1 MSSIVTSIL
10 SSTVGLL
17 WNKARDTTA
26 AKLKD
31 GDPADARI
39 RKLIVRELDDMK
51 TKLDGLSRKDLL
63 SSYTFLQEGVDFL
76 NSCLEKTS
84 AVDETHE
91 CDHETST
98 MMSTVE
104 SSRLNEALELS
115 RAVGKLKIGSE
126 IELESAKKR
135 FEEARKTATHAFC
148 NEALSVQ
155 DRIFAAKVRII
166 SEILECVDRPET
178 AITGC
183 LSFLKQLHAMPA
195 IQEMFTVYLNKGVK
209 SLLSK
214 SERVENIKSIML
226 INDVLFQYVSKFR
239 GYSVVFEWPTV
250 ALDDGSFHAIL
261 SWPEIS
267 TRKSMGDELSIQH
280 PSEIFF
286 VAEIDPEYTAINSH
300 GDVAALVDLDNIVV
314 IPKTGEMRLVNL
326 PERSEADFSGWFIA
340 GLAFDKDDN
349 LCLVRWIKT
358 RTENGDWSASY
369 KLCVLDGNY
378 NIKSER
384 TLDFLKSTDFVIKL
398 VKVAINW
405 ENNLVMIAYLDP
417 YVYICDR
424 DGTLKHK
431 FERVNTTW
439 PANLCISKQKDV
451 IASAQDD
458 KTLRI
463 YSEEGDLKSTITVPE
478 GHEIHGISFHHV
490 ICKIIVLTERKD
502 SYFLHCYTE
511 AGVLETTTFFCN
523 ISKYKTIQ
531 TTSHPGGPAVVVT
544 NKSITFI

>member
-31 GDPADARI
+31 GDAADARI
-39 RKLIVRELDDMK
+39 RKLIVREMDDMK

-76 NSCLEKTS
+76 NSCLEKAS

-183 LSFLKQLHAMPA
+183 LSFLRKLHAMPA

-280 PSEIFF
+280 SSGIFLG
-286 VAEIDPEYTAINSH
+286 EGIHPEYTAVNSH
-300 GDVAALVDLDNIVV
+300 GDVAAVVGLDNIKV
-314 IPKTGEMRLVNL
+314 IPKTGEMRLVKL
-326 PERSEADFSGWFIA
+326 PKLSEANFSRWDIA
-340 GLAFDKDDN
+340 GLAFDNDDN
-349 LCLVRWIKT
+349 LCVVRLIKA
-358 RTENGDWSASY
+358 RTENGDGSASY
-369 KLCVLDGNY
+369 KLYVLDGNY

-384 TLDFLKSTDFVIKL
+384 TLDFLKRTGYEMI
-398 VKVAINW
+398 KVAINW
-405 ENNLVMIAYLDP
+405 ENNLVMIKLHDP
-417 YVYICDR
+417 DVYIFDR

-431 FERVNTTW
+431 FEHVNTFR
-439 PANLCISKQKDV
+439 PPNLCISKQKEV
-451 IASAQDD
+451 IVAAEDR
-458 KTLRI
+458 KTLHI
-463 YSEEGDLKSTITVPE
+463 YSEEGNLKSTITVPE

-511 AGVLETTTFFCN
+511 EGDLETTTFFCKT
-523 ISKYKTIQ
+523 KYERIQ
-531 TTSHPGGPAVVVT
+531 TTSHPSGPAVVVKK
-544 NKSITFI
+544 KSITFI